1 MTGLLVL
8 LEERETTEE
17 KFVTFGATFKPI
29 DFLKGFC
36 GAIRIYFLVYCD
48 AVMVGVMEELL

>member
-1 MTGLLVL
+1 VTGLLVL
-8 LEERETTEE
+8 LEERETKE
-17 KFVTFGATFKPI
+17 KFITFGATFKPI

-36 GAIRIYFLVYCD
+36 GTIRIYFLVYCN